1 MPAEKV
7 YAQPQRGHVSLG
19 GPLRALLFLVPV
31 GLLGLALFLALR
43 PMTEARWIAA
53 AVTEVA
59 FAILWGILVSGLR
72 VAAQWERGVVLRL
85 GRFLKIR
92 GPGILY
98 IIPFIDNVRFV
109 DLRLLTLNIPSQQV
123 ITKDNVPAAIDG
135 VLFFL
140 VSDPEKAVIEIQDY
154 AFAIAQY
161 AQATLRDVVGGL
173 SLDEL
178 LSEREQIQQRIAEV
192 VEQRI
197 SNWGLHLDSIRLQDI
212 EMPEDLKRIMS
223 RQASAEREKRATITK
238 AEGDKIAAVNL
249 AAAAAIMQQ
258 TPGAMKLRTLQT
270 IDGLGAGPSNTVIMF
285 PIELTETVKKLVESL
300 PRQNGDQLRRRAIL
314 CGSSLIDDHPSP
326 TGAAEEDETLGHP
339 DHDAVRGDGPQDD
352 EGRRERVRSRVPP
365 PSILSW
371 LLECLWKSCLIATRR
386 KLISLTGIRPVTFGF
401 AAGRC
406 MNRRDVF
413 GAAH

>member
-1 MPAEKV
+1 MTSEKV

-19 GPLRALLFLVPV
+19 RSLRGVVFLVPV
-31 GLLGLALFLALR
+31 IILGLALFLALK
-43 PMTEARWIAA
+43 PMTEARVTA
-53 AVTEVA
+53 AVVIIVV
-59 FAILWGILVSGLR
+59 FAVLWRILVSGLR

-85 GRFLKIR
+85 GKFHTIR

-140 VSDPEKAVIEIQDY
+140 VSDPQKAVIDIQDY

-178 LSEREQIQQRIAEV
+178 LSEREQIQQRIADV

-249 AAAAAIMQQ
+249 AAAAAIMEQ

-270 IDGLGAGPSNTVIMF
+270 LNGLGAGPSNTVLMF
-285 PIELTETVKKLVESL
+285 PIELTETMKRLVESL
-300 PRQNGDQLRRRAIL
+300 HQKNGDQA
-314 CGSSLIDDHPSP
+314 
-326 TGAAEEDETLGHP
+326 
-339 DHDAVRGDGPQDD
+339 
-352 EGRRERVRSRVPP
+352 
-365 PSILSW
+365 
-371 LLECLWKSCLIATRR
+371 
-386 KLISLTGIRPVTFGF
+386 
-401 AAGRC
+401 
-406 MNRRDVF
+406 
-413 GAAH
+413 

>member
-1 MPAEKV
+1 MTTEKV

-19 GPLRALLFLVPV
+19 RSLRGVVFLVPV
-31 GLLGLALFLALR
+31 IILGLALFLALR
-43 PMTEARWIAA
+43 PMTEARVTAA
-53 AVTEVA
+53 AVIMVVSA
-59 FAILWGILVSGLR
+59 VLWRILVSGLR

-85 GRFLKIR
+85 GKFHTIR

-140 VSDPEKAVIEIQDY
+140 VSDPQKAVIDIQDY

-161 AQATLRDVVGGL
+161 AQAALRDVVGGL

-178 LSEREQIQQRIAEV
+178 LSEREQIQLRIAEV

-249 AAAAAIMQQ
+249 AAAAAIMEQ

-270 IDGLGAGPSNTVIMF
+270 LDGLGAGPSNTVLMF
-285 PIELTETVKKLVESL
+285 PIELTETMKRLVESL
-300 PRQNGDQLRRRAIL
+300 PQKNADQ
-314 CGSSLIDDHPSP
+314 PKP
-326 TGAAEEDETLGHP
+326 
-339 DHDAVRGDGPQDD
+339 
-352 EGRRERVRSRVPP
+352 
-365 PSILSW
+365 
-371 LLECLWKSCLIATRR
+371 
-386 KLISLTGIRPVTFGF
+386 
-401 AAGRC
+401 
-406 MNRRDVF
+406 
-413 GAAH
+413 

>member
-1 MPAEKV
+1 MPTEKV

-19 GPLRALLFLVPV
+19 SALRALLFLVP
-31 GLLGLALFLALR
+31 LLILGIVLFLGLR
-43 PMTEARWIAA
+43 PMTEARLIVAV
-53 AVTEVA
+53 VTEVA
-59 FAILWGILVSGLR
+59 CAVLWGILVSGLR

-85 GRFLKIR
+85 GKFLTIR

-140 VSDPEKAVIEIQDY
+140 VADPEKAVIEIQDY

-161 AQATLRDVVGGL
+161 AQAALRDVVGGL

-178 LSEREQIQQRIAEV
+178 LSEREQIQHRIAEV
-192 VEQRI
+192 VEKRI

-285 PIELTETVKKLVESL
+285 PIELTESVKKFVESL
-300 PRQNGDQLRRRAIL
+300 PQKK
-314 CGSSLIDDHPSP
+314 
-326 TGAAEEDETLGHP
+326 DE
-339 DHDAVRGDGPQDD
+339 
-352 EGRRERVRSRVPP
+352 
-365 PSILSW
+365 
-371 LLECLWKSCLIATRR
+371 
-386 KLISLTGIRPVTFGF
+386 PV
-401 AAGRC
+401 AP
-406 MNRRDVF
+406 
-413 GAAH
+413 